1 MCAQLPVDSERRM
14 LFNARAARVR
24 QCRSETR
31 HRNREHAKRKFNT
44 VAADDLAR
52 SAARPLCRLT
62 VGSNGVEY
70 LIFMA
75 DLKAY
80 TPDYTQV
87 PNTILDS
94 LPALSE
100 PELRVAL
107 IVCRQT
113 FGWHR
118 ERAPLS
124 ISFLEKASGNCKPA
138 VVAACASLVKRGFL
152 EKEKTNQFNGSNSF
166 KLIVCDLST
175 TLTGK
180 APDLLTTLTGAC
192 KLREQVPV
200 NYVNT
205 NKETVKEREKNIAL
219 RAKVFIE
226 KFIESFHE
234 LYGDKLSFKASDLKR
249 VASLLACGLSEDELL
264 SIAKQAWANKDPR
277 NSWACNRARNLTRF
291 CENIEDIRG
300 ELAKVQPVKSSKLR
314 DHDQF

>member
-1 MCAQLPVDSERRM
+1 MSVPTLS
-14 LFNARAARVR
+14 RAVV
-24 QCRSETR
+24 
-31 HRNREHAKRKFNT
+31 F
-44 VAADDLAR
+44 
-52 SAARPLCRLT
+52 
-62 VGSNGVEY
+62 
-70 LIFMA
+70 IFMA
-75 DLKAY
+75 DLKAF
-80 TPDYTQV
+80 TPNYTQV
-87 PNTILDS
+87 PNIILDA

-118 ERAPLS
+118 EKAALS

-180 APDLLTTLTGAC
+180 APDLLTTLTSAC

-200 NYVNT
+200 NDVNT
-205 NKETVKEREKNIAL
+205 NKETFKKREKDIAL
-219 RAKVFIE
+219 RAKSFVE
-226 KFIESFHE
+226 KFTGKYQE
-234 LYGDKLSFKASDLKR
+234 LYGERLAFKASDSKR
-249 VASLLACGLSEDELL
+249 VMSLLACGLSEDELL
-264 SIAKQAWANKDPR
+264 SIAKQAWENKDPR

-300 ELAKVQPVKSSKLR
+300 ELAKVHPAKNTKLR